1 MDISVILKTFPKV
14 RVIVSGYDRCRQFI
28 LKFQQIVGFY
38 RFTAVIVRLSLAR
51 YLFDALW
58 SYILRTSF
66 RYSSQVTSIWWA
78 TEIHDSAVSLF
89 RWFHWLGLAAMFMQ
103 DKKTITWCTSEKSI
117 SVVWYGHF
125 TARGRLYQ
133 WCLLGLRCDL
143 CKDGIGKS
151 IAPCCLL
158 FHDV

>member
-1 MDISVILKTFPKV
+1 MCVCVCVCVCVCMCSCLRACVCMYVCVHVCMYLGTYVGLSIYIYVCMVCMPMHNGYLRDSQDIPKV

-66 RYSSQVTSIWWA
+66 RYSSQVTSI
-78 TEIHDSAVSLF
+78 
-89 RWFHWLGLAAMFMQ
+89 
-103 DKKTITWCTSEKSI
+103 
-117 SVVWYGHF
+117 
-125 TARGRLYQ
+125 
-133 WCLLGLRCDL
+133 
-143 CKDGIGKS
+143 
-151 IAPCCLL
+151 
-158 FHDV
+158 